1 VARGPGRPPH
11 IREVFSFEDLTLDV
25 PREVVLDTSFVV
37 GALIK
42 TETDH
47 AACREFMVRLADAD
61 STVYFNRI
69 LEIELAEVAFRLAV
83 KERHGNKGWPQKRND
98 GRVRRRAARL
108 SDSLFKSWNELLDAV
123 PHVRIELH
131 EVAEAVPEWMAKYGL
146 GSMDAAHAITASYAE
161 VDGLVTTDAGFGNVG
176 AKQLRLYVDASRVR
190 SCRRRRGG
198 R

>member
-1 VARGPGRPPH
+1 
-11 IREVFSFEDLTLDV
+11 
-25 PREVVLDTSFVV
+25 
-37 GALIK
+37 
-42 TETDH
+42 
-47 AACREFMVRLADAD
+47 
-61 STVYFNRI
+61 VYFNRI